1 MDVCR
6 LCGQAAPDAG
16 TEDAILCPACAAA
29 LHGEV
34 ERRGRVID
42 DCRALLLR
50 DATFP
55 TRLAHCDLLLDNAR
69 LLLAYEEKGLP
80 TLQPPPS
87 DLLRQYRIQRERIV
101 MEAVTAY
108 TELASLRAE
117 HADSVEAKVD
127 TLVTG
132 LRRLDGLARE
142 LSDPTQIVPFEQ
154 TLLILAHE
162 AHLDDLVLRKVGEPG
177 PS

>member
-1 MDVCR
+1 LDVCR
-6 LCGQAAPDAG
+6 LCGQAASGAG
-16 TEDAILCPACAAA
+16 AEAGKLCAACAASFRDELA
-29 LHGEV
+29 
-34 ERRGRVID
+34 RRARVIE
-42 DCRALLLR
+42 DCRALLVR

-69 LLLAYEEKGLP
+69 LLLPYEDKGLE
-80 TLQPPPS
+80 TLEPPPS
-87 DLLRQYRIQRERIV
+87 DLLRRYQVQRERIV

-117 HADSVEAKVD
+117 HADSIEAKVD

-142 LSDPTQIVPFEQ
+142 LADPSQVAPFEQ
-154 TLLILAHE
+154 TLMILAHE

>member
-6 LCGQAAPDAG
+6 LCEQAVPDAG
-16 TEDAILCPACAAA
+16 ADGAHLCGSCAPSFRD
-29 LHGEV
+29 EV
-34 ERRGRVID
+34 ERRGRVIE
-42 DCRALLLR
+42 DCRALLVR

-69 LLLAYEEKGLP
+69 LLLAYEEKGLA

-87 DLLRQYRIQRERIV
+87 DLLRQYGIQRERIV
-101 MEAVTAY
+101 MEAVTSS
-108 TELASLRAE
+108 TELASLRVE
-117 HADSVEAKVD
+117 HAQSVEDKVD

-132 LRRLDGLARE
+132 LRRLGGLARE
-142 LSDPTQIVPFEQ
+142 LADPTQIAPFEQ

-162 AHLDDLVLRKVGEPG
+162 EQLDDLVLRKVGEPG